1 MSETG
6 PLVYMIAGEPS
17 GDLLGGSLMAALRS
31 RTGDAIRFAGVGG
44 PKMIEQGLSSL
55 FPMTELAVFGLAE
68 ILPKIAHLK
77 RRGEETVADIA
88 RLKPDVLVTIDA
100 PGFALRVSERVV
112 PLGVPRIHYVAP
124 SVWAWKPGRAAKI
137 AKFLDHLMALLP
149 FEPPYFTKEG
159 LPCTFVGHPAIEGRA
174 GTGDGAAFRARHGID
189 PDRRVLVMLPG
200 SRTGEIDRMLPVFLE
215 ALRRLQVGRAPFTVV
230 VPVPAY
236 LAGKVRVGLAQAG
249 IDWVLIEGDAEKF
262 DAFAAA
268 ELALAK
274 SGTVTL
280 ELALSNVPTVIT
292 YKINRLTH
300 FIAVRMTFGKYAGLP
315 NVILDRP
322 LMPELLQYD
331 CTPERLVAE
340 LAKLLDDPA
349 ARQAQLDGGSEIRRL
364 LSPAGKTPSEAA
376 ADVVLGV
383 LNQRSES
390 AVKGR

>member
-1 MSETG
+1 MSGNG

-17 GDLLGGSLMAALRS
+17 GDLLGGSLMAALRT
-31 RTGDAIRFAGVGG
+31 RTGNAIRFAGVGG
-44 PKMIEQGLSSL
+44 PKMIEQGLTSL

-68 ILPKIAHLK
+68 ILPKIPHIK

-88 RLKPDVLVTIDA
+88 RLMPDALVTVDA
-100 PGFALRVSERVV
+100 PGFALRVSERVK

-137 AKFLDHLMALLP
+137 AKYLNHLMALLP
-149 FEPPYFTKEG
+149 FEPPYFEKEG
-159 LPCTFVGHPAIEGRA
+159 LPCTFVGHPAIEGKA
-174 GTGDGAAFRARHGID
+174 GAGDGAAFRARHAIA

-200 SRTGEIDRMLPVFLE
+200 SRNGEIDRMLPVFLD
-215 ALRRLQVGRAPFTVV
+215 ALRRLQVGRGAFTVV

-236 LAGKVRVGLAQAG
+236 LADKVRAGLAKSG
-249 IDWVLIEGDAEKF
+249 LDFVLTEGDAEKF

-280 ELALSNVPTVIT
+280 ELALSGVPTVIA
-292 YKINRLTH
+292 YRINRLTH

-340 LAKLLDDPA
+340 LANLLDDPA
-349 ARQAQLDGGSEIRRL
+349 ARQTQLAGGAEIRRL
-364 LSPAGKTPSEAA
+364 LSPVGMTPSEAA

-383 LNQRSES
+383 LSQRSEI
-390 AVKGR
+390 ALNGR